1 MELPQTGGGLPGT
14 QAKAARVRAPGRY
27 RGYWPA
33 AVGLVLLILAA
44 GLPEAA
50 GRHLYVETIQFTAC
64 AIVIPALIVLGA
76 PWTPRSARLPP
87 RGAAAVAAIFIGVC
101 LAWRLPAA
109 LDALARHPL
118 LQVPELLTLLL
129 AGLALWLQLV
139 GSPSS
144 RVRLTRPQRAAVA
157 VIPMWSVWVIAYVLG
172 FADHAVVSGY
182 DVSGALGAVTD
193 QEITAILTW
202 AVSGACF
209 VPVIAVTMLTWLR
222 DSGTPGLRAEDDWPP
237 APGLP
242 VVRGWGRAPRAR

>member
-1 MELPQTGGGLPGT
+1 MELPH
-14 QAKAARVRAPGRY
+14 APVRY

-33 AVGLVLLILAA
+33 AAGLVLLFLAA
-44 GLPEAA
+44 ALPAVTT
-50 GRHLYVETIQFTAC
+50 GRHLYVETIQFTAY

-76 PWTPRSARLPP
+76 PRAPRVARLPL
-87 RGAAAVAAIFIGVC
+87 RGAAAVAAVFIGVC
-101 LAWRLPAA
+101 LAWRLPPA
-109 LDALARHPL
+109 LDALARHPV
-118 LQVPELLTLLL
+118 LQVPELVTLLL

-144 RVRLTRPQRAAVA
+144 HVRLTRPQRAAVA

-172 FADHAVVSGY
+172 FADHAVVTGY
-182 DVSGALGAVTD
+182 DVSGTLGAVTD
-193 QEITAILTW
+193 QEIAAILTW

-222 DSGTPGLRAEDDWPP
+222 DSGTQGLTADGERPP
-237 APGLP
+237 APGIP